1 MCVCLGERT
10 RGRAFG
16 AVQQRTQFG
25 VGLGHGHRNDK
36 CLAGF
41 FTGNRGGIQLWAEIH
56 FVPREIRALNKKQLR
71 APNWSHQMRSISIQA
86 RTFRWSEWAETITRR
101 VNTAANTR
109 IFDIVCEFL
118 FFVIS
123 NRKKSFVQRKNGD
136 VKIKNY
142 VIK

>member
-1 MCVCLGERT
+1 VCVRLGERT

-25 VGLGHGHRNDK
+25 VGLGNGHRNDK

-56 FVPREIRALNKKQLR
+56 FVPREIRALPQKAAK

-86 RTFRWSEWAETITRR
+86 RTFRWSEWETLSERAETITRR
-101 VNTAANTR
+101 ANIANTER
-109 IFDIVCEFL
+109 IETNR
-118 FFVIS
+118 FFFGGS
-123 NRKKSFVQRKNGD
+123 NRK
-136 VKIKNY
+136 
-142 VIK
+142 